1 MNNVTLSGRLTRTPE
16 VRYGGEDG
24 SLAIARFTLAVQDYK
39 GTDFINIRALG
50 KQAEW
55 VEKWT
60 DKGTKVELTGKIKT
74 GHYTSKQTGKEVY
87 YTEVLA
93 NSVAFGESK
102 ADAEA
107 RAGSRQQETAGAME
121 DADGFMN
128 IPDGVDEQLPFM

>member
-1 MNNVTLSGRLTRTPE
+1 MNNVVLSGRLTKNAE

-24 SLAIARFTLAVQDYK
+24 SVAIARFTLAVQDYK

-60 DKGTKVELTGKIKT
+60 GNK
-74 GHYTSKQTGKEVY
+74 VY

-93 NSVAFGESK
+93 NSVGFGESK
-102 ADAEA
+102 AEAEA
-107 RAGSRQQETAGAME
+107 RSGSRQQEEPQGSMT

-128 IPDGVDEQLPFM
+128 IPDGIDEELPFA